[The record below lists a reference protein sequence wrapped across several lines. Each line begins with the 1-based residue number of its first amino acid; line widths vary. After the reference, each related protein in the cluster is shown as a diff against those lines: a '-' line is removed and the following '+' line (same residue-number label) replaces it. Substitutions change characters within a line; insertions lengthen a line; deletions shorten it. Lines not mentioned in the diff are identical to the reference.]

1 MHLNIPSM
9 MGNQEKKYLWK
20 NTLGSQK
27 GLSFLKFK
35 EKSTFLKKDL
45 IQKPERN
52 GKLKTNLPSQY
63 DPRKQKSTMKEAVMI
78 R

>member
-1 MHLNIPSM
+1 M

-35 EKSTFLKKDL
+35 EKKHISEKRLNTETRKKW
-45 IQKPERN
+45 
-52 GKLKTNLPSQY
+52 KTKN
-63 DPRKQKSTMKEAVMI
+63 
-78 R
+78 